1 MRDLIK
7 KMRNI
12 NHSSPKSI
20 SREVTIGLIITVILV
35 STVSFFI
42 ASEIARTK
50 AEAHL
55 NAKADEHIH
64 YLEEILILPVW
75 NYEYETIDVIGRS
88 YLQNDD
94 IASIE
99 IVDSRGKKIDFGAKE
114 DEVPLVTRTAKL
126 TYYDQPI
133 GSVQISLSSNFYNF
147 WNRQIFY
154 YFGLIILI
162 NLIFLILV
170 SGLLL
175 RWSLNKPLRLLNHVV
190 ESYDSRKKEFL
201 PVQMPYTEFR
211 PLIDTLH
218 GMGNEIQRQM
228 AELEKAEKKYRSI
241 FENAVEGIF
250 QSTLKGEVINANP
263 AFARILGYE
272 NSEELMSQVVDI
284 GSQHYVIPTQREE
297 YIQRLERDKGVSS
310 FEVQFRKKD
319 GSIIWVSLNA
329 LPIYDANGNLKH
341 IEGLVQ
347 DITKRKK
354 AEIELTRLSTAVKQ
368 VAENII
374 ITDDNGRIKYVN
386 PAFERNHGYDI
397 DNLFNKANRW
407 LGANDSEKKIYDEML
422 SMVKQ
427 GHVWTGRLTS
437 RKKNK
442 DVVIEDAI
450 VSPIKSPSGRFIG
463 YVSINRDVTLKVKYE
478 NQLRQSQKMEAIGTL
493 AGGIAHDF
501 NNILGVIIGCSELVK
516 KSLPQGHKAVQD
528 IDQVLTAGLR
538 AKSLVNQILTFSRR
552 EESRKTP
559 LILPPFV
566 KEVIKFLQA
575 TLPNYIKIRFTQRI
589 KSAVVLADPIQM
601 QQILMNLCT
610 NSSQA
615 IGPNP
620 GVIEVVL
627 SEEDYT
633 SADGR
638 PPDLPPGSYARL
650 DIKDDGPGIAE
661 EIQNKIF
668 DPFFTTK
675 GVGEGTGLGLS
686 VVHGIVKK
694 HEGTILVNS
703 REGAGACFSILLP
716 RIEHPDIKIKVNSES
731 VLPQG
736 TERILLVD
744 DEQTLLDTLDRLL
757 RSLGYDVEAYK
768 NSSEALRAF
777 FHKTDYFDLL
787 VTDHVMPDMTGVEL
801 AGEIQRK
808 NPVIPVILLTGF
820 NEPLD
825 GEPANSSLRIDKIL
839 NKPLMHAELAYAVR
853 KVLNGKQPE

>member
-1 MRDLIK
+1 MRDPIK
-7 KMRNI
+7 KMSDK
-12 NHSSPKSI
+12 NHPSRKSI

-42 ASEIARTK
+42 AHEISQSR

-64 YLEEILILPVW
+64 YLKEILILPIW
-75 NYEYETIDVIGRS
+75 NYEYETLDVIGQS
-88 YLQNDD
+88 FLQNDD

-99 IVDSRGKKIDFGAKE
+99 IVDSRGNKVVFGTKE
-114 DEVPLVTRTAKL
+114 DAVPRVTREAKL
-126 TYYDQPI
+126 SYFDQPI
-133 GSVQISLSSNFYNF
+133 GSVQISLSSNYYNI

-154 YFGLIILI
+154 YFGLIILT
-162 NLIFLILV
+162 NLISLILV
-170 SGLLL
+170 SGILL
-175 RWSLNKPLRLLNHVV
+175 RWSLNKPLRLLNQIV
-190 ESYDSRKKEFL
+190 ESYDSKKKEFL

-211 PLIDTLH
+211 PLIDTFD
-218 GMGNEIQRQM
+218 GMGNEIKQQM
-228 AELEKAEKKYRSI
+228 AELENAEEKYRSI
-241 FENAVEGIF
+241 FENAMEGIF
-250 QSTLKGEVINANP
+250 QSTLQGEVINANP

-272 NSEELMSQVVDI
+272 TPEALMTQVVDI
-284 GSQHYVIPTQREE
+284 GLQHYVIPAQRKE
-297 YIQRLERDKGVSS
+297 YIKRLEQEKVVNS

-319 GSIIWVSLNA
+319 GSIIWISLNA
-329 LPIYDANGNLKH
+329 LPIYDTQGNLKH

-354 AEIELTRLSTAVKQ
+354 TEIELTRLSTAVEQ

-386 PAFERNHGYDI
+386 PAFERNTGYDL
-397 DNLFNKANRW
+397 NQLSNKANRW
-407 LGANDSEKKIYDEML
+407 LGADEREKKIYDDML
-422 SMVKQ
+422 RRVKQ

-437 RKKNK
+437 RKKNN
-442 DVVIEDAI
+442 DIVIEDAI

-463 YVSINRDVTLKVKYE
+463 YVSINRDVTLKAKYE
-478 NQLRQSQKMEAIGTL
+478 TQLRQSQKMEAIGTL

-516 KSLPQGHKAVQD
+516 KALPQKDKAIQD

-575 TLPNYIKIRFTQRI
+575 TLPNYITIRFKQRV
-589 KSAVVLADPIQM
+589 KSGMVLADPIQM

-610 NSSQA
+610 NSSHA
-615 IGPNP
+615 IGPNR

-633 SADGR
+633 LADER
-638 PPDLPPGSYARL
+638 PPDLPPGSYVRL
-650 DIKDDGPGIAE
+650 EVKDDGPGIAE
-661 EIQNKIF
+661 NIQHKIF

-694 HEGTILVNS
+694 HEGTILVHS
-703 REGAGACFSILLP
+703 HKGTGTCFSVLLP
-716 RIEHPDIKIKVNSES
+716 RIEHRDIKINVDSDS

-736 TERILLVD
+736 TEKILLVD
-744 DEQTLLDTLDRLL
+744 DEKALLNILDRLL
-757 RSLGYDVEAYK
+757 RSLGYDVEAY
-768 NSSEALRAF
+768 SESDKALSAF
-777 FHKTDYFDLL
+777 LHRTKYFDL
-787 VTDHVMPDMTGVEL
+787 VITDHVLPDMTGSQL
-801 AGEIQRK
+801 AGTIREK
-808 NPVIPVILLTGF
+808 NPNIPVILLTGY
-820 NEPLD
+820 NEPLG
-825 GEPANSSLRIDKIL
+825 GETHNPSVKFDKIL
-839 NKPLMHAELAYAVR
+839 KKPLMHADLAFAVR
-853 KVLNGKQPE
+853 KVLSGK

>member
-1 MRDLIK
+1 MRDPIN
-7 KMRNI
+7 KMRNKYPPA
-12 NHSSPKSI
+12 PKSI
-20 SREVTIGLIITVILV
+20 SKEVTIGLIITVILV

-42 ASEIARTK
+42 AYEISQSR

-55 NAKADEHIH
+55 NTKADEHIH
-64 YLEEILILPVW
+64 YLEEILILPIW
-75 NYEYETIDVIGRS
+75 NYEYETLDVIGRS
-88 YLQNDD
+88 FLQNDD

-99 IVDSRGKKIDFGAKE
+99 IVDSRGKKLVFGSKE
-114 DEVPLVTRTAKL
+114 DAFPLVTRVAKL
-126 TYYDQPI
+126 TYYAQPI
-133 GSVQISLSSNFYNF
+133 GSVQISLSSNYYNI

-162 NLIFLILV
+162 NLISLLLV
-170 SGLLL
+170 SGFLL
-175 RWSLNKPLRLLNHVV
+175 RWSLNKPLRLLNRVV
-190 ESYDSRKKEFL
+190 ESYDSKKKEFL

-211 PLIDTLH
+211 PLIDTFD
-218 GMGNEIQRQM
+218 GMGNEIKQHM
-228 AELEKAEKKYRSI
+228 SELEKAEKKYRSI
-241 FENAVEGIF
+241 FENAMEGIF

-272 NSEELMSQVVDI
+272 NPDELMAKVADI
-284 GSQHYVIPTQREE
+284 GLQHYVIPAQREE
-297 YIQRLERDKGVSS
+297 FIQRLEEEKVINS

-319 GSIIWVSLNA
+319 GTIIWVSLNA
-329 LPIYDANGNLKH
+329 LPIYDRKGNLKH

-354 AEIELTRLSTAVKQ
+354 TEIELTRLSTAVEQ

-386 PAFERNHGYDI
+386 PAFERNTGYD
-397 DNLFNKANRW
+397 LHQLYNKANRW
-407 LGANDSEKKIYDEML
+407 LGADDSEKNIYDDML
-422 SMVKQ
+422 HRAKQ

-442 DVVIEDAI
+442 DIVIEDAI

-463 YVSINRDVTLKVKYE
+463 YVSINRDVTLKAKYE
-478 NQLRQSQKMEAIGTL
+478 TQLRQSQKMEAIGTL

-516 KSLPQGHKAVQD
+516 KALPKGDKAVQD

-566 KEVIKFLQA
+566 KEMIKFLQA
-575 TLPNYIKIRFTQRI
+575 TLPNYIKIRFTQEV
-589 KSAVVLADPIQM
+589 KSGVVLADPTQM

-615 IGPNP
+615 IGPNR
-620 GVIEVVL
+620 GVIEVIL
-627 SEEDYT
+627 SEEDYAT
-633 SADGR
+633 DNEC
-638 PPDLPPGSYARL
+638 PPDLSPGPYVRL
-650 DIKDDGPGIAE
+650 DVKDDGPGISE
-661 EIQNKIF
+661 DIQHKIF

-694 HEGTILVNS
+694 HEGTILVHS
-703 REGAGACFSILLP
+703 PEGAGICFSILLP
-716 RIEHPDIKIKVNSES
+716 RIEHHDIKIKVDSDS

-736 TERILLVD
+736 TEKILLVD
-744 DEQTLLDTLDRLL
+744 DETALLNILERLL
-757 RSLGYDVEAYK
+757 RSLGYDVEAY
-768 NSSEALRAF
+768 SESDKALSAF
-777 FHKTDYFDLL
+777 LQKTEYFDLV
-787 VTDHVMPDMTGVEL
+787 VTDHVMPDMTGSQLVWK
-801 AGEIQRK
+801 IRKK
-808 NPVIPVILLTGF
+808 NPNIPVILLTGF

-825 GEPANSSLRIDKIL
+825 GETRNPSVKYDKIL
-839 NKPLMHAELAYAVR
+839 KKPLMHADLAFAVR
-853 KVLNGKQPE
+853 KVLSGKQPD